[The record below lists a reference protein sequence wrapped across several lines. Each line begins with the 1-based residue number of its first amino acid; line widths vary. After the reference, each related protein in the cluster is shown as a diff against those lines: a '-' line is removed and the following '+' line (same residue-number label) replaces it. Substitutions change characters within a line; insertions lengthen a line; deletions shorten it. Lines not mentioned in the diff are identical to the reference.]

1 MLDYAKYTNLR
12 KLDDAKYTNPRKLD
26 YSKYMNHRKYPTRLS
41 VPRLASNT
49 PTEAEINKYLSE
61 VKEFDKAKVEYE
73 KNLAAYQEAKAERI
87 RQFKVDLFVAY
98 GVTGHPKAE
107 KAFELAWEFGHSG
120 GLHEVELYFSTLVT
134 LIKH

>member
-1 MLDYAKYTNLR
+1 MLDYAKYTN
-12 KLDDAKYTNPRKLD
+12 PC
-26 YSKYMNHRKYPTRLS
+26 KYPTMLS
-41 VPRLASNT
+41 IPRLVSNT

-61 VKEFDKAKVEYE
+61 VKEFDKAKVEYA
-73 KNLAAYQEAKAERI
+73 KNLAAYQEAEAERI

-107 KAFELAWEFGHSG
+107 RAFNLAWDFGHSG
-120 GLHEVELYFSTLVT
+120 GLHEVELYFSTLAT

>member
-1 MLDYAKYTNLR
+1 MDRTHSCAGRLNKQNKEKRFIMLDYAKYTN
-12 KLDDAKYTNPRKLD
+12 PC
-26 YSKYMNHRKYPTRLS
+26 KYPTRLS
-41 VPRLASNT
+41 IPRLASNT

-61 VKEFDKAKVEYE
+61 VKEFDKAKVEYA
-73 KNLAAYQEAKAERI
+73 KNLAAYQEAEAERI

-107 KAFELAWEFGHSG
+107 RAFNLAWDFGHSG
-120 GLHEVELYFSTLVT
+120 GLHEVELYFSTLAA

>member
-1 MLDYAKYTNLR
+1 LNKQNKEKRFIMLDYAKYTN
-12 KLDDAKYTNPRKLD
+12 PC
-26 YSKYMNHRKYPTRLS
+26 KYPTRLS
-41 VPRLASNT
+41 IPQLVSNT

-61 VKEFDKAKVEYE
+61 VKEFDKAKVEYA
-73 KNLAAYQEAKAERI
+73 KNLAAYQEAEAERI

-107 KAFELAWEFGHSG
+107 RAFNLAWDFGHSG
-120 GLHEVELYFSTLVT
+120 GLHEVELYFSTLAT

>member
-1 MLDYAKYTNLR
+1 MLDYAKYTN
-12 KLDDAKYTNPRKLD
+12 PC
-26 YSKYMNHRKYPTRLS
+26 KYPTRLS
-41 VPRLASNT
+41 IPRLVSNT

-61 VKEFDKAKVEYE
+61 VKEFDKAKVEYA
-73 KNLAAYQEAKAERI
+73 KNLAAHQEAEAERI

-107 KAFELAWEFGHSG
+107 RAFNLACEFGHSG
-120 GLHEVELYFSTLVT
+120 GLHEVESYFSSLVT

>member
-1 MLDYAKYTNLR
+1 MDRTHSCAGRLNKQNKEKRFIMLDYAKYTN
-12 KLDDAKYTNPRKLD
+12 PC
-26 YSKYMNHRKYPTRLS
+26 KYPTRLS
-41 VPRLASNT
+41 IPRLVSNT

-61 VKEFDKAKVEYE
+61 VKEFDKAKVEYA
-73 KNLAAYQEAKAERI
+73 KNLAAYQEAEAERI

-107 KAFELAWEFGHSG
+107 RAFNLAWDFGHSG
-120 GLHEVELYFSTLVT
+120 GLHEVELYFSTLVA